1 MPSPAQAATDDI
13 DVASL
18 WSVLKRSGPRV
29 LLLSGLVGALTYGGL
44 MMVPAKYKS
53 EAQLRIGASGNADP
67 RDPKGPGS
75 TPDNVTVRVDK
86 EAIASQVVALR
97 SRDLASK
104 LAVELKLNQRPEF
117 NTALGGQGFLA
128 GTMRLMGLAGPR
140 PGETEEERVF
150 NAYYNAL
157 QVYQVKD
164 TRVIT
169 VEFLS
174 TDGELAARAAN
185 RLIELYQEWLR
196 SQGVSVSQESSDWIR
211 PQIEKLAREVSEAD
225 AAVEDFRKKADLFRT
240 DAVRG
245 TGLNE
250 QQLSELTAEVTRART
265 ARSEA
270 DARARSAREL
280 LTRGMADAIADVQKS
295 PVIQGLI
302 AQRVR
307 AEREKAEAETSLLP
321 GHPRMKQLNAT
332 VADIRRQVNREAAVI
347 VEGLE
352 KEAKVIALR
361 EEFAVKALED
371 MKTRVGAKSVDV
383 ARLANLE
390 GVAKAKRKQL
400 EELQAAFES
409 SVIRKDAKSQPLEAQ
424 VIQSARPSSVP
435 HSPKKPQLAALA
447 SAATLILGLVLVVT
461 RELAGGNRGR
471 GQPRAAPVL
480 SAAEPPTLEPATTPT
495 VAPTVAATP
504 TLAQPAMPT
513 TPAPA
518 RAAGSAALASADA
531 VARRLLANGNAQAG
545 YRSVIAGETEG
556 IDVREQAAEV
566 AAILAEHGKQVV
578 LVDWSFD
585 GRGMSEALGLPASPG
600 ILDLIEGRASF
611 DDVIRRLPDGDV
623 HVVACGTAR
632 TAGPGKLDADRIN
645 LVLDALD
652 EAYDHII
659 VTGPHASVLDLFLAI
674 QGRFDAGVLV
684 CDSKRGARAPA
695 AAGTFLGYQVADIDV
710 MRLDRAGADG
720 ARKATPTRAAN
731 RSEQRV

>member
-1 MPSPAQAATDDI
+1 MPAPAQAATDDI

-18 WSVLKRSGPRV
+18 WSVLKRSGPKM

-44 MMVPAKYKS
+44 MMVPSKYKS
-53 EAQLRIGASGNADP
+53 EAQLRIGASGSGDP
-67 RDPKGPGS
+67 RDPKGPGA

-104 LAVELKLNQRPEF
+104 LAVELKLNQRTEF

-128 GTMRLMGLAGPR
+128 GTLRLMGIAGPR

-225 AAVEDFRKKADLFRT
+225 AAVENFRKTADIFRT

-250 QQLSELTAEVTRART
+250 QQLSDLTTEVTRART

-280 LTRGMADAIADVQKS
+280 LARGMADAIADVQKS

-352 KEAKVIALR
+352 KEAKVVALR
-361 EEFAVKALED
+361 EEFAVKSLED

-390 GVAKAKRKQL
+390 GIAKAKRKQL

-409 SVIRKDAKSQPLEAQ
+409 SAIRKDAKSQPLEAQ

-471 GQPRAAPVL
+471 SQPRAAAVV
-480 SAAEPPTLEPATTPT
+480 AAPEPPMLEPAS
-495 VAPTVAATP
+495 PTVAA
-504 TLAQPAMPT
+504 APAMTRSAPA
-513 TPAPA
+513 TPAHPTPD
-518 RAAGSAALASADA
+518 SLTLASAAA
-531 VARRLLANGNAQAG
+531 VARRLLANGDAQGG
-545 YRSVIAGETEG
+545 YRSVIAGEAEG
-556 IDVREQAAEV
+556 IDAREHAAEV
-566 AAILAEHGKQVV
+566 AATLAEHGKQVV

-585 GRGMSEALGLPASPG
+585 GRGMSEALGLAATPG

-623 HVVACGTAR
+623 HIVACGSAR
-632 TAGPGKLDADRIN
+632 AAGAGKLDADRIN

-659 VTGPHASVLDLFLAI
+659 VTGPHGGIVELFLAI

-684 CDSKRGARAPA
+684 CDSKRDGRAPV
-695 AAGTFLGYQVADIDV
+695 AGTFLGYQVADIDV
-710 MRLDRAGADG
+710 LRLDRASLESGRKPSP
-720 ARKATPTRAAN
+720 ARASKRP
-731 RSEQRV
+731 EHRV

>member
-1 MPSPAQAATDDI
+1 MPTPAPAATDDI

-18 WSVLKRSGPRV
+18 WSVLKRSVPKV
-29 LLLSGLVGALTYGGL
+29 LLLAGLVGALTYGGL
-44 MMVPAKYKS
+44 MLVPSKYKS
-53 EAQLRIGASGNADP
+53 EAQLRIGAPGSADP
-67 RDPKGPGS
+67 RDPKGPG
-75 TPDNVTVRVDK
+75 TAPDNVAVRVDK

-128 GTMRLMGLAGPR
+128 GTLRLIGLAGPR
-140 PGETEEERVF
+140 PGETEEERVI

-164 TRVIT
+164 TRVIA
-169 VEFLS
+169 VDFLS

-211 PQIEKLAREVSEAD
+211 PQIEKLAREVGEAD

-250 QQLSELTAEVTRART
+250 QQLSDLTTEVTRART
-265 ARSEA
+265 SRSEA

-361 EEFAVKALED
+361 EELAVKALDD

-461 RELAGGNRGR
+461 RELAGGNRRRRKPGAV
-471 GQPRAAPVL
+471 PVVAAV
-480 SAAEPPTLEPATTPT
+480 EPPTLEAAST
-495 VAPTVAATP
+495 AVAAEP
-504 TLAQPAMPT
+504 VIPQSAPSLPATLAQPAPGLLT
-513 TPAPA
+513 
-518 RAAGSAALASADA
+518 LASTAA
-531 VARRLLANGNAQAG
+531 IARRLLANADAQGG
-545 YRSVIAGETEG
+545 YRSVIAGEAEG
-556 IDVREQAAEV
+556 IDAGEQATEV
-566 AAILAEHGKQVV
+566 AALIAEHGKQVV

-585 GRGMSEALGLPASPG
+585 GRGMSEALGLAANPG

-611 DDVIRRLPDGDV
+611 DDVIRRLPNDDV
-623 HVVACGTAR
+623 HVVPCGSAR

-659 VTGPHASVLDLFLAI
+659 VTGPHGSIVELFLAI

-684 CDSKRGARAPA
+684 CDSRRDGRAP

-710 MRLDRAGADG
+710 MRLDRAGIESG
-720 ARKATPTRAAN
+720 RKRTPARASKRP
-731 RSEQRV
+731 ELRV